1 MLVVGRIG
9 KPHGLH
15 GDLVVS
21 FTTDRS
27 ERWQVGSILS
37 SKVGSQEQVLTVE
50 SARAQSDRWVVHF
63 VGYDTRNDAERL
75 VNAELFA
82 EPIDDPNSLW
92 VHQLI
97 GSVVV
102 DMTGQ
107 ILGACIAVIDN
118 PAHAILELDN
128 GGLIPVTFI
137 VNHANGR
144 TTVDPPEGLFE
155 DESLA

>member
-9 KPHGLH
+9 KPHGLR

-27 ERWQVGSILS
+27 ERWQIGARITAKIGAS
-37 SKVGSQEQVLTVE
+37 ETVLAIE
-50 SARAQSDRWVVHF
+50 SVRPQSDRWVVHF

-82 EPIDDPNSLW
+82 EPIDDPDSLW

-97 GSVVV
+97 GSVVA
-102 DMTGQ
+102 DTAGRL
-107 ILGACIAVIDN
+107 LGTCIAVIDN

-137 VNHANGR
+137 VSSTDGH
-144 TTVDPPEGLFE
+144 TIVDPPEGLLE
-155 DESLA
+155 